1 MEKDRLKEIFKFI
14 KLAIWL
20 IPLVFLLWILNEY
33 LVPGGRLEIKYDVTR
48 GSKLVRNFAS
58 KEIDKLI
65 GTKNKLGDKD
75 YFQLITTSPVY
86 FDVKVP
92 RAFQKATVSLKYQ
105 NPASQPAINLGVKQ
119 ANDAF
124 YLQPLAFEH
133 PVLENLPDYWDKI
146 QEGDL
151 VLWQKNKEYLKEEQ
165 SKQKTF
171 EAIKKELDG
180 WKAEE
185 LKKLVGE
192 FGFNPSNQ
200 VKKNEVEPK
209 KLSID
214 EEYNQ
219 KLAKLT
225 EENKVAERPKPA
237 FSSLSDFLSNLPAQE
252 KIVRYNF
259 SLTKYLQLAD
269 YKKNYWTIE
278 INKSLRGKHE
288 IYTYVGQDEDLNF
301 TFIIQDINRHAGEDI
316 FKVTVFNNQDEKVK
330 EISLSD
336 DGGVDASGKASP
348 ERTLQVLIE
357 GIPHGLYRLVIDAP
371 DDIFIKKIVTFQ
383 HLFAFKGNL
392 YLTDNEEYKDIL
404 GDKKSEP
411 TTVYTNSTAI
421 KAITSHPASFQ
432 TLQVGL
438 ANLTIDKLLI
448 PKEVTDLKGI
458 TSIISPEND
467 VYLEGDGLFA
477 FSQNQLNM
485 IFDPVA
491 NLDEVTNIGD
501 YDYIIASYPQAKK
514 EGDWSVA
521 KTQVTT
527 PKLYFHKN
535 QDLTASFIFDLPGL
549 PENKRILKIKEVD
562 VTFEKEPIT
571 IVNFF
576 SKTKN
581 WLQRNIIKK

>member
-1 MEKDRLKEIFKFI
+1 MENNKLREIFKFV

-33 LVPGGRLEIKYDVTR
+33 FIPGGRLEIKYDVTKS
-48 GSKLVRNFAS
+48 SKLIRNFAS
-58 KEIDKLI
+58 KEADKLI

-105 NPASQPAINLGVKQ
+105 NPASQPVIKLGIRQ
-119 ANDAF
+119 ANQAF
-124 YLQPLAFEH
+124 YYQDLAFNH
-133 PVLENLPDYWDKI
+133 PVLENLPEYWDKI

-151 VLWQKNKEYLKEEQ
+151 VLWQKNKGYLEEKQ

-171 EAIKKELDG
+171 KAIKKELDK
-180 WKAEE
+180 WKIEE
-185 LKKLVGE
+185 LKKLTEE
-192 FGFNPSNQ
+192 FGFNPSSQ

-225 EENKVAERPKPA
+225 EENKVTERPKPT
-237 FSSLSDFLSNLPAQE
+237 FSNISDFLSNLPAQE

-259 SLTKYLQLAD
+259 SLTKYLQPSD
-269 YKKNYWTIE
+269 YKKNYWTTE

-288 IYTYVGQDEDLNF
+288 IYTYIGQDEDLNF
-301 TFIIQDINRHAGEDI
+301 TFAIQDINRHAGEDI
-316 FKVTVFNNQDEKVK
+316 FKATVFNSQNEKVK
-330 EISLSD
+330 EILLSD
-336 DGGVDASGKASP
+336 DGGIDASGKASP
-348 ERTLQVLIE
+348 ERTSQVLME
-357 GIPHGLYRLVIDAP
+357 GIPRGLYRLVIDAP

-383 HLFAFKGNL
+383 HFLAFKGNL
-392 YLTDNEEYKDIL
+392 YLTDNGEYKDIL
-404 GDKKSEP
+404 GDKNLEP
-411 TTVYTNSTAI
+411 TIVYTNSTSI
-421 KAITSHPASFQ
+421 KATTSHQGSLQ
-432 TLQVGL
+432 ILQVGS
-438 ANLTIDKLLI
+438 ANLEIDKLLI
-448 PKEVTDLKGI
+448 PKEITSLEGI
-458 TSIISPEND
+458 TPIVSPKND

-477 FSQNQLNM
+477 FSQDQLNT
-485 IFDPVA
+485 IFDSVA
-491 NLDEVTNIGD
+491 NLDEVTNIDD
-501 YDYIIASYPQAKK
+501 YDYIIADYPQAKK
-514 EGDWSVA
+514 EGDWLVA

-527 PKLYFHKN
+527 PELYFHKN
-535 QDLTASFIFDLPGL
+535 QDLTANFIFDLPGL

-562 VTFEKEPIT
+562 ITFEKESIT
-571 IVNFF
+571 IVNLF

-581 WLQRNIIKK
+581 WLQKGIIKK